1 MGLERCNYC
10 IANADPAIWVW
21 PLGSK
26 LKWLKVYR
34 WMYGEANGLM
44 VWING
49 QIDEQIGEKGSI
61 MYYF

>member
-10 IANADPAIWVW
+10 IANANPAIWVW

-34 WMYGEANGLM
+34 QMYGQTDGLM
-44 VWING
+44 AWING
-49 QIDEQIGEKGSI
+49 QTDGQISEKG
-61 MYYF
+61 